1 MRIVSSFAVLFLV
14 ASLTGCATQAQH
26 TAMVVS
32 NVHLVNHHANTV
44 ATTVSGGE
52 KTNPLWTSEISSEGY
67 KQALDQS
74 LRESDLFSGISQGSG
89 SDYEL
94 TVQLSKAK
102 QPMVGLG
109 MTVRLSADWKLSRTS
124 DGQPVWQETI
134 DSEYT
139 AKFTESVI
147 GYERLRKANEGAV
160 RENIRKGMERLSS
173 VSLQQSNIQLTGASA
188 TPPQVH

>member
-1 MRIVSSFAVLFLV
+1 MRIVSSFCVLFLV

-26 TAMVVS
+26 TAMVASDVQ
-32 NVHLVNHHANTV
+32 LVNHHANTV
-44 ATTVSGGE
+44 ATSVSGGE

-89 SDYEL
+89 SDYQL
-94 TVQLSKAK
+94 TVQLAKAK
-102 QPMVGLG
+102 QPMIGLG
-109 MTVRLSADWKLSRTS
+109 MTVRLAAEWQLSRTS
-124 DGQPVWQETI
+124 DGQTVWRETI

-139 AKFTESVI
+139 AQFTDAVL

-160 RENIRKGMERLSS
+160 RENIRKGMERLST
-173 VSLQQSNIQLTGASA
+173 VSLLQNNIQLTGASA